1 MKRNIVTISEN
12 GIITIPS
19 AATTPIL
26 MRDFEIAELF
36 GISSPT
42 VKVAI
47 KAILKSGAVAPDY
60 THGGEVAGMSILP
73 DYYGLDMIT
82 AIAFRIHS
90 PQAQVFRELVLNRVS
105 TGSKPTTVSLVIQV
119 NEHKPAN
126 RLTNLSIN

>member
-1 MKRNIVTISEN
+1 MKREIITISEN
-12 GIITIPS
+12 GVITIPS
-19 AATTPIL
+19 ATTAPIL

-36 GISSPT
+36 GIYSPT
-42 VKVAI
+42 VKAAI

-90 PQAQVFRELVLNRVS
+90 PQAQAFRELVLSRLNAV
-105 TGSKPTTVSLVIQV
+105 SKPTAISLVV
-119 NEHKPAN
+119 RVDGYKPAN
-126 RLTNLSIN
+126 RLIN